1 MGWEAR
7 KGILYYYRKARDGRH
22 VQSKYMGRGD
32 KAIEASR
39 ADGVAVPDE
48 VRGDAA
54 LVAQPEVASVRHVK
68 KEDVTQIRHVK
79 KEAQITSDADSS
91 PSLVDKYMRYYRAP
105 PAPATPRRY
114 GKA

>member
-1 MGWEAR
+1 MGWELR
-7 KGILYYYRKARDGRH
+7 KGRLFYYRKARDGRH

-48 VRGDAA
+48 VRGGAA

-68 KEDVTQIRHVK
+68 KE
-79 KEAQITSDADSS
+79 AQITSEADSS

-105 PAPATPRRY
+105 PAPITPRRY

>member
-1 MGWEAR
+1 MGWERR
-7 KGILYYYRKARDGRH
+7 KGRLFYYRKARDGGR

-54 LVAQPEVASVRHVK
+54 LVAQPEVLNI
-68 KEDVTQIRHVK
+68 QHVK

-91 PSLVDKYMRYYRAP
+91 PSLVDKYMRYYRAS
-105 PAPATPRRY
+105 PAPITPRRY